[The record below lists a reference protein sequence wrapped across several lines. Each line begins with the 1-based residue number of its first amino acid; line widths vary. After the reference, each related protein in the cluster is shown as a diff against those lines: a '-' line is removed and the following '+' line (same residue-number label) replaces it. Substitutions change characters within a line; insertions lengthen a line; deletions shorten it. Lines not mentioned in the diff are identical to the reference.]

1 MAVSVEWRGRH
12 KIPEGA
18 LIVACKHQ
26 STWETF
32 ALILLFVDPTFVV
45 KRELMWLPL
54 FGWYM
59 WKAAMIPINRG
70 GRPRAINAMMARAR
84 LELRRGRQIIIFPE
98 GTRRPPG
105 AAPAYKHGVGRLY
118 TLAGVPCLPIA
129 LNSGLFWPRRSF
141 RRIPGTVTVEFLD
154 VIGPGLTADAFLER
168 LKTEIEGASAR
179 LIAEASADPE
189 PAASPN
195 RSQQQARR

>member
-1 MAVSVEWRGRH
+1 
-12 KIPEGA
+12 
-18 LIVACKHQ
+18 
-26 STWETF
+26 
-32 ALILLFVDPTFVV
+32 
-45 KRELMWLPL
+45 
-54 FGWYM
+54 M

-105 AAPAYKHGVGRLY
+105 RPRRTNMGWGAFTPSPGCPV
-118 TLAGVPCLPIA
+118 LPIA

-154 VIGPGLTADAFLER
+154 VIGPGLTADVFLER

-189 PAASPN
+189 PPAASPN